1 MAAHLFKN
9 ITLFDKKVPLPGSR
23 AVFGGEDSVP
33 VPPLLP
39 VHLGRH
45 LVHQE
50 PGGLDHILHMILPPR
65 RLRHLLHAAA
75 AVTAAAVTAAAAVS
89 TAAAVT
95 AAAVGQTGPAAAKS
109 EITKD
114 FLALLLLRG
123 RIPPPSL
130 LPLLC
135 VGPTAARRMPHVPHV
150 EGWLN
155 RQKFSLKICIKIYLW
170 QCCGSMTFWCGSGS
184 ADPCL

>member
-50 PGGLDHILHMILPPR
+50 PGGLDHILHMILPSG
-65 RLRHLLHAAA
+65 RLRQILHAAA
-75 AVTAAAVTAAAAVS
+75 TVTAAAVAAAAI
-89 TAAAVT
+89 
-95 AAAVGQTGPAAAKS
+95 GQTGPAAAVS
-109 EITKD
+109 EITEG
-114 FLALLLLRG
+114 FLALLLLLLLQRG
-123 RIPPPSL
+123 RIPPTL

-135 VGPTAARRMPHVPHV
+135 FGPTAAR
-150 EGWLN
+150 
-155 RQKFSLKICIKIYLW
+155 
-170 QCCGSMTFWCGSGS
+170 
-184 ADPCL
+184 